1 MGNEVTEQVIRLDGG
16 VKNLHGMADDP
27 FEVIMARL
35 GVVSL
40 EPTSA
45 RERVAVCVAGRT
57 FLSGVQGNPH
67 KFPILLQGD
76 AVDGMSPISAGS
88 TQTPCPR
95 RSTLNW

>member
-1 MGNEVTEQVIRLDGG
+1 MGNEVTEQVIRLDGD

-45 RERVAVCVAGRT
+45 RERVAVCVYVFNGMGFVYN
-57 FLSGVQGNPH
+57 FLLFIF
-67 KFPILLQGD
+67 KLQL
-76 AVDGMSPISAGS
+76 S
-88 TQTPCPR
+88 
-95 RSTLNW
+95 